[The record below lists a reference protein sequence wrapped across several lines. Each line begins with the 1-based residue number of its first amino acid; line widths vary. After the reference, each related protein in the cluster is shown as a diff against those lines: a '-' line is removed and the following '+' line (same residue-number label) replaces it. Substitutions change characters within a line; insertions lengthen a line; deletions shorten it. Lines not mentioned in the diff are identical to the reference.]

1 MLNTLVFRRFYS
13 NSLIP
18 LALHKHINSI
28 LLRKWLL
35 VIEAESNKDSQ
46 HGTEKRFRAATKHC
60 NVEASEALFNTHLLL
75 AQKSSESHFQTY
87 ACTTMC
93 FALKYLWFKKE
104 KIRMNTWYL
113 VWNPSAL
120 RLGAALWVKTL
131 FASKFSGEITHT
143 LWDHINLCN

>member
-46 HGTEKRFRAATKHC
+46 RGTEKRFRAATKRC
-60 NVEASEALFNTHLLL
+60 NVEASEALFNTRLLL
-75 AQKSSESHFQTY
+75 AQKWTTVAALYSHFETY
-87 ACTTMC
+87 AYTTMC
-93 FALKYLWFKKE
+93 FALKYLWFRKE
-104 KIRMNTWYL
+104 KIRMRNTWYE
-113 VWNPSAL
+113 WNPSAV
-120 RLGAALWVKTL
+120 RLGAALWIKTL
-131 FASKFSGEITHT
+131 FASKFSGEITRT
-143 LWDHINLCN
+143 L

>member
-46 HGTEKRFRAATKHC
+46 RGTEKWFRAETKRC
-60 NVEASEALFNTHLLL
+60 NVEASEALFNTRLLL
-75 AQKSSESHFQTY
+75 AQK
-87 ACTTMC
+87 
-93 FALKYLWFKKE
+93 
-104 KIRMNTWYL
+104 
-113 VWNPSAL
+113 
-120 RLGAALWVKTL
+120 
-131 FASKFSGEITHT
+131 
-143 LWDHINLCN
+143 